1 MLLELEMF
9 FKKQYTSTKTD
20 IQRDSWKFASE
31 KYEKEI
37 AHKGMHNVKMKQ
49 TLSCEERFSLE
60 EWTLVSDVTLFF
72 VIY

>member
-9 FKKQYTSTKTD
+9 FKKQYTRKTD

-37 AHKGMHNVKMKQ
+37 AHKGMHNKVKMKQ

-60 EWTLVSDVTLFF
+60 EWKLVSDVTLFF